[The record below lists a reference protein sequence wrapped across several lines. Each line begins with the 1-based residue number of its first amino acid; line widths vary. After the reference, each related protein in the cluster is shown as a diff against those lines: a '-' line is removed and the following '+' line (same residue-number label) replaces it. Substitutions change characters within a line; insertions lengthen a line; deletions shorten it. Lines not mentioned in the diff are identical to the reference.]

1 MTTRTS
7 RFPQRALPRYFGVE
21 RLIYSASN
29 YRFMLVADIAGAAI
43 FLALGLLWFSGSSVA
58 GAAVVA
64 VGFFAWGGVE
74 YAVHR
79 WVLHGAPSIATRAH
93 ARHHAD
99 AAALIS
105 MPAFISPA
113 LAAASYFGLSA
124 MLEKG
129 LAALV
134 VFGLYAGYNYYA
146 AVHHLLHQQR
156 ALVTRIAPFARL
168 EEAHGVHHRRYAVNY
183 GVSTTWWDRLLGSYQ
198 PPLRLDAALP
208 AAHPLAIAS
217 RASGRPPAARP
228 ESPSTDDGT
237 SDLVQ
242 RLSSH

>member
-7 RFPQRALPRYFGVE
+7 RFPQRPLPRHVGVE

-43 FLALGLLWFSGSSVA
+43 FLALGLLWFRGSSVA
-58 GAAVVA
+58 GAAVIV

-79 WVLHGAPSIATRAH
+79 WVLHGGPSMATRAH

-113 LAAASYFGLSA
+113 LATASCFALSA
-124 MLEKG
+124 MFEKG
-129 LAALV
+129 LAALA

-146 AVHHLLHQQR
+146 ALHHLLHRQR
-156 ALVTRIAPFARL
+156 TLVNRIAPFARL
-168 EEAHGVHHRRYAVNY
+168 EEAHGVHHRRCRVNF

-198 PPLRLDAALP
+198 PPPRLDAP
-208 AAHPLAIAS
+208 AIRAAPPLVIAS
-217 RASGRPPAARP
+217 APTGQR
-228 ESPSTDDGT
+228 TDQPRMGPQT
-237 SDLVQ
+237 
-242 RLSSH
+242 

>member
-1 MTTRTS
+1 MTIRTA
-7 RFPQRALPRYFGVE
+7 RFPQRSLPRYFDVE

-43 FLALGLLWFSGSSVA
+43 FLALGLLRFGGSLIA
-58 GAAVVA
+58 GATVIA

-79 WVLHGAPSIATRAH
+79 WVLHGRSSIATRAH

-105 MPAFISPA
+105 MPAFISPT
-113 LAAASYFGLSA
+113 LATAAYIALSA
-124 MLEKG
+124 LVDRG
-129 LAALV
+129 LAALA

-146 AVHHLLHQQR
+146 ALHHLLHRQR
-156 ALVTRIAPFARL
+156 TLVDRVAPLARL
-168 EEAHGVHHRRYAVNY
+168 EEAHRLHHRRCAVNF

-198 PPLRLDAALP
+198 PSAAVQLKTVDAKPLR
-208 AAHPLAIAS
+208 
-217 RASGRPPAARP
+217 
-228 ESPSTDDGT
+228 
-237 SDLVQ
+237 
-242 RLSSH
+242 

>member
-7 RFPQRALPRYFGVE
+7 RFSQRAPPRYVGVE

-43 FLALGLLWFSGSSVA
+43 FLALGLLWFRGSSVA
-58 GAAVVA
+58 GAAIVA

-79 WVLHGAPSIATRAH
+79 WVLHGGPSMATRAH

-105 MPAFISPA
+105 TPAFVSPA
-113 LAAASYFGLSA
+113 LATLSYFALSV
-124 MLEKG
+124 MFEKG
-129 LAALV
+129 PAALA

-146 AVHHLLHQQR
+146 ALHHLLHRQR
-156 ALVTRIAPFARL
+156 SLVDRIAPLARL
-168 EEAHGVHHRRYAVNY
+168 EESHGVHHRRCAVNY

-198 PPLRLDAALP
+198 APPPLVATAVP
-208 AAHPLAIAS
+208 AAQPLAIAS
-217 RASGRPPAARP
+217 RAMQP
-228 ESPSTDDGT
+228 ENPSPNDGP

-242 RLSSH
+242 RLPSH